1 MSPWN
6 PQRTGGSSP
15 NVPPCR
21 GVFFKVKTKKRPW
34 KTSKEAITAWLW
46 AEDKK
51 AVARL
56 KPAPDQQQIVVAL

>member
-1 MSPWN
+1 
-6 PQRTGGSSP
+6 
-15 NVPPCR
+15 
-21 GVFFKVKTKKRPW
+21 VFFKVKTKKRPW